1 MTGTQSSI
9 WELLD
14 IAPTQDVKIVAE
26 AVAAQINQYDEPAK
40 IQQLE
45 AAWDTYRS
53 AQKRKLIK
61 QIWYQKSRL

>member
-45 AAWDTYRS
+45 AAWDT
-53 AQKRKLIK
+53 
-61 QIWYQKSRL
+61 